1 MLMELL
7 SKLENQNELW
17 VGGFVMTGVILIL
30 IGVKNVTLKELR
42 EYNLSHHNVR
52 KIDELI
58 AWGFFY
64 IIFGI
69 LIAGGALIA
78 FVL

>member
-1 MLMELL
+1 MEIFE
-7 SKLENQNELW
+7 KLANNNDFW
-17 VGGFVMTGVILIL
+17 VSGFAMAGVILIL
-30 IGVKNVTLKELR
+30 VGIKNVTLKELR
-42 EYNLSHHNVR
+42 QFNLSHHNVH

-69 LIAGGALIA
+69 LIAGGAVIA